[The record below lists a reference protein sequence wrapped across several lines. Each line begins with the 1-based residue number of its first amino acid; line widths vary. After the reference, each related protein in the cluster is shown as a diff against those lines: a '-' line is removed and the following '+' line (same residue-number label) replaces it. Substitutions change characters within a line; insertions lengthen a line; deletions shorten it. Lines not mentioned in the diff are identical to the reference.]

1 MMIDLKIKTSKPIN
15 TYLTL
20 IFVTIVILAS
30 IFAVYQKLDN
40 KADPEKGQVQ
50 DQITNIPKNTSKI
63 SKKEKG
69 DPLAFKASI
78 KSANVSDILLSEY
91 ISNNTISRDRENK
104 STKNLGWIPYW
115 NQSKAFSTLKKNVGI
130 FDYVGVF
137 WYLMRRDG
145 SLTKYPFAFEDPAII
160 NFAKSNDI
168 KILAVVA
175 NLPSEDE
182 GGDWDPSRVT
192 EIISNSE
199 SRKQH
204 IADLIALAQKKNFDG
219 INIDYEALPAD
230 QKANFTAFIKELSA
244 ALHKKGKILGVSLH
258 PKISEG
264 DPEYSNGS
272 EAQDWVQLSKYAD
285 QLYIMSYD
293 EHWETSPPGPIA
305 SAPWFT
311 SVMIYAKQLIPAKK
325 LFAGVPLDGYN
336 WGGSGKARGVTYS
349 NVKNLISKYKPKVIF
364 DQISKTPH
372 FSYREGGVSHEV
384 WYENVD
390 SFKAKLN
397 VLNNLGLS
405 NLSFWPLGGEDTRIW
420 KNL

>member
-1 MMIDLKIKTSKPIN
+1 
-15 TYLTL
+15 
-20 IFVTIVILAS
+20 
-30 IFAVYQKLDN
+30 
-40 KADPEKGQVQ
+40 
-50 DQITNIPKNTSKI
+50 
-63 SKKEKG
+63 
-69 DPLAFKASI
+69 
-78 KSANVSDILLSEY
+78 
-91 ISNNTISRDRENK
+91 
-104 STKNLGWIPYW
+104 
-115 NQSKAFSTLKKNVGI
+115 
-130 FDYVGVF
+130 
-137 WYLMRRDG
+137 MRRDG

-160 NFAKSNDI
+160 NFAKLNNI

-199 SRKQH
+199 SRNQH

-230 QKANFTAFIKELSA
+230 QKANFTAFIKELST

-293 EHWETSPPGPIA
+293 EHWNTSPPGPLA
-305 SAPWFT
+305 SAPWFA

-325 LFAGVPLDGYN
+325 LFSGVPLDGYN

-349 NVKNLISKYKPKVIF
+349 DVKNLISKYKPKVIF